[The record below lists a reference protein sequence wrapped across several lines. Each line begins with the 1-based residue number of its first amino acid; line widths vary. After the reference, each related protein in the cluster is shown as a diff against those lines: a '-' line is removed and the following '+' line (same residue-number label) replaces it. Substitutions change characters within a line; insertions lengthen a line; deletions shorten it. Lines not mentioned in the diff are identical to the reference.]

1 MKPWTDR
8 PREVAFLLNPA
19 FFAAAVEEVAKGYQD
34 EASGPIEV
42 PLLFV
47 AIPLALHLE
56 TRAAFP
62 RSIATR
68 HNAWLE
74 NHQELRVGF
83 SDRCRSIAPYVREA
97 IVFGG
102 QHGVF
107 SVTTDGRLA
116 LSRASRRSVRRSPG
130 SQDVLAA
137 MQAAK
142 FVGRWL
148 ASAGP
153 TNTVFALW
161 GVRP

>member
-1 MKPWTDR
+1 MKPWMDR

-19 FFAAAVEEVAKGYQD
+19 FCAAAVGEVAKGYQD
-34 EASGPIEV
+34 EASGSIEL

-68 HNAWLE
+68 HNVWLE
-74 NHQELRVGF
+74 SHQELRVGF
-83 SDRCRSIAPYVREA
+83 ADRCRSIAPYVREA

-107 SVTTDGRLA
+107 SVTTDGRLT
-116 LSRASRRSVRRSPG
+116 LSRASRRSVGRNPD
-130 SQDVLAA
+130 SQDVAA
-137 MQAAK
+137 TMKAAK

>member
-1 MKPWTDR
+1 MKPWTER

-19 FFAAAVEEVAKGYQD
+19 FCAAAVGEIAKGYQD
-34 EASGPIEV
+34 GASAPIEL

-47 AIPLALHLE
+47 AVPIAMHRE
-56 TRAAFP
+56 TREAFP

-68 HNAWLE
+68 HNVWLE
-74 NHQELRVGF
+74 SHQELRVGF
-83 SDRCRSIAPYVREA
+83 SDRCRSMAPYVREA

-107 SVTTDGRLA
+107 SITTDGRLEA
-116 LSRASRRSVRRSPG
+116 LKISRRSVVRAPD
-130 SQDVLAA
+130 SQDVLATLK
-137 MQAAK
+137 AAR

-148 ASAGP
+148 AFAGP

>member
-1 MKPWTDR
+1 MKPWMDR

-19 FFAAAVEEVAKGYQD
+19 FCAAAVGEVAKGYQD
-34 EASGPIEV
+34 EASGPIEL

-68 HNAWLE
+68 HNVWLE
-74 NHQELRVGF
+74 SHQELRVGF
-83 SDRCRSIAPYVREA
+83 TDRCRSIAPYVREA

-116 LSRASRRSVRRSPG
+116 LSRASRRSVGRNPD
-130 SQDVLAA
+130 SQDVAA
-137 MQAAK
+137 TMKAAK

>member
-1 MKPWTDR
+1 M
-8 PREVAFLLNPA
+8 
-19 FFAAAVEEVAKGYQD
+19 AKGYQD
-34 EASGPIEV
+34 EASGPIEL

-68 HNAWLE
+68 HDVWLE
-74 NHQELRVGF
+74 SHQELRVGF

-116 LSRASRRSVRRSPG
+116 LGAGHRDALSDGTLTLRMSP
-130 SQDVLAA
+130 Q
-137 MQAAK
+137 
-142 FVGRWL
+142 R
-148 ASAGP
+148 
-153 TNTVFALW
+153 
-161 GVRP
+161 

>member
-1 MKPWTDR
+1 MKPWIER

-19 FFAAAVEEVAKGYQD
+19 FCAAAVGEVAKGYQD
-34 EASGPIEV
+34 EASGSIEL
-42 PLLFV
+42 PLLFI

-68 HNAWLE
+68 HNVWLE
-74 NHQELRVGF
+74 SHQELRVGF

-97 IVFGG
+97 ILFGG
-102 QHGVF
+102 QHGLL
-107 SVTTDGRLA
+107 SATSDGRLA
-116 LSRASRRSVRRSPG
+116 VSKTSRRSGRSPD
-130 SQDVLAA
+130 SQDVAA
-137 MQAAK
+137 TLKAAK